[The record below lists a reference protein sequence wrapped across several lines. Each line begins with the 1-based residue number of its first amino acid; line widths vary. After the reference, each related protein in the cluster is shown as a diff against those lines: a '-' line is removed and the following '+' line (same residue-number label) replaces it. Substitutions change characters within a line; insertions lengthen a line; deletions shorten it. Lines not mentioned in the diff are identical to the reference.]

1 MMVVVFLVIFIIL
14 TIINIIYP
22 AFGWYLRYGWMVK
35 GESEPSDA
43 YLAMS
48 RIGSILAL
56 VVLLVALFSGA
67 LAF

>member
-1 MMVVVFLVIFIIL
+1 MAIVIIIIFIIL
-14 TIINIIYP
+14 SIVNIIYP

-56 VVLLVALFSGA
+56 VILVIALFSGS
-67 LAF
+67 LLF

>member
-1 MMVVVFLVIFIIL
+1 MAIFIIIIFIIL
-14 TIINIIYP
+14 SIVNIIYP

-56 VVLLVALFSGA
+56 VILVIALFSGS
-67 LAF
+67 LLF

>member
-1 MMVVVFLVIFIIL
+1 MVVFFIIIFIIL
-14 TIINIIYP
+14 TIVNIIYP
-22 AFGWYLRYGWMVK
+22 SFGWYLRYGWMVK

-56 VVLLVALFSGA
+56 IILIVALFSGT
-67 LAF
+67 LLF